1 MTHKDYTFY
10 PSKTDSPEFLT
21 QDQIEHFNQYGFISP
36 LPGFSAEEIGK
47 QRKYFDQLLQQLA
60 DSPGKGDP
68 HFGGADKKD
77 SVQYSLNCY
86 HTKLRGIWE
95 TMYAEPL
102 LRGVRDLIGDD
113 VVAWATHYFC
123 KLPGDG
129 KAVSFHQ
136 DASYWGLTPAKTV
149 TVWLALDDTD
159 EENGAMQ
166 FLPGSHKAGHIPW
179 KESSEESVLNQQIE
193 DISVFEKP
201 FSDNLKAGEFSL
213 HSSLLVHGSP
223 KNQSSR
229 RRCGLT
235 IRYAPQ
241 DVVPLSSNYSKMS
254 YFVSGNI
261 TAPHWQDN
269 TPPSEYFL

>member
-1 MTHKDYTFY
+1 MEKDYIFY
-10 PSKTDSPEFLT
+10 PTETKSPKFLSSA
-21 QDQIEHFNQYGFISP
+21 QIEQFNQHGFISP
-36 LPGFSAEEIGK
+36 LPGFAEEEIDK
-47 QRKYFDQLLQQLA
+47 QRQYFDKLLQQLTVA
-60 DSPGKGDP
+60 PEKGDSQ
-68 HFGGADKKD
+68 FGGVDKRD

-136 DASYWGLTPAKTV
+136 DASYWDLTPAKTV

-193 DISVFEKP
+193 DISVFDKP
-201 FSDNLKAGEFSL
+201 FSNNLKAGEFSL

-223 KNQSSR
+223 KNQSPR

-269 TPPSEYFL
+269 SAPSEYFL

>member
-1 MTHKDYTFY
+1 MYED
-10 PSKTDSPEFLT
+10 
-21 QDQIEHFNQYGFISP
+21 I
-36 LPGFSAEEIGK
+36 
-47 QRKYFDQLLQQLA
+47 LL
-60 DSPGKGDP
+60 K
-68 HFGGADKKD
+68 
-77 SVQYSLNCY
+77 
-86 HTKLRGIWE
+86 
-95 TMYAEPL
+95 
-102 LRGVRDLIGDD
+102 GVRDLIGDD

-166 FLPGSHKAGHIPW
+166 FLPGSHKVGHIPW

-193 DISVFEKP
+193 DISVFEQP
-201 FSDNLKAGEFSL
+201 FSNNLKAGEFSL

-241 DVVPLSSNYSKMS
+241 EVVPLSSNYSKMS

-269 TPPSEYFL
+269 APPSEYFL

>member
-1 MTHKDYTFY
+1 MEKDYIFY
-10 PSKTDSPEFLT
+10 PTETKSPKFLSSA
-21 QDQIEHFNQYGFISP
+21 QIEQFNQHGFISP
-36 LPGFSAEEIGK
+36 LPGFAEEEIDK
-47 QRKYFDQLLQQLA
+47 QRQYFDKLLQQLTVA
-60 DSPGKGDP
+60 PEKGDSQ
-68 HFGGADKKD
+68 FGGVDKRD

-102 LRGVRDLIGDD
+102 LRGVRDLLGND

-136 DASYWGLTPAKTV
+136 DASYWDLTPAKTV

-166 FLPGSHKAGHIPW
+166 FLPGSHKVGHIPW

-193 DISVFEKP
+193 DISVFDKP
-201 FSDNLKAGEFSL
+201 FSNNLKAGEFSL

-223 KNQSSR
+223 KNQSPR

-269 TPPSEYFL
+269 SPPSEYFL

>member
-1 MTHKDYTFY
+1 MEKDYTFY
-10 PSKTDSPEFLT
+10 PTETESPKFLSSA
-21 QDQIEHFNQYGFISP
+21 QIEYFNRHGFISP
-36 LPGFSAEEIGK
+36 LPGFSGEEIHK
-47 QRKYFDQLLQQLA
+47 QRQYFDKLLQQLS
-60 DSPGKGDP
+60 DTPEKGDV
-68 HFGGADKKD
+68 HFGGEDKRD
-77 SVQYSLNCY
+77 SIQYSLNCF

-159 EENGAMQ
+159 DENGAMQ
-166 FLPGSHKAGHIPW
+166 FLPGSHKVGHIPW

-201 FSDNLKAGEFSL
+201 FSNNLKAGEFSL

-241 DVVPLSSNYSKMS
+241 DVVPLSPNYSKMS

-269 TPPSEYFL
+269 EPPSEYFL

>member
-1 MTHKDYTFY
+1 MEKDYIFY
-10 PSKTDSPEFLT
+10 PTETKSPKFLSSA
-21 QDQIEHFNQYGFISP
+21 QIEQFNQHGFISP
-36 LPGFSAEEIGK
+36 LPGFAEEEIDK
-47 QRKYFDQLLQQLA
+47 QRQYFDKLLQQLTVA
-60 DSPGKGDP
+60 PEKGDSQ
-68 HFGGADKKD
+68 FGGVDKRD

-102 LRGVRDLIGDD
+102 LRGVRDLLGND

-136 DASYWGLTPAKTV
+136 DASYWDLTPAKTV

-166 FLPGSHKAGHIPW
+166 FLPGSHKVGHIPW
-179 KESSEESVLNQQIE
+179 KESSEKSVLNQQIE
-193 DISVFEKP
+193 DISVFDKP
-201 FSDNLKAGEFSL
+201 FSNNLKAGEFSL

-223 KNQSSR
+223 KNQSPR

-269 TPPSEYFL
+269 SPPSEYFL

>member
-1 MTHKDYTFY
+1 MEKDYIFY
-10 PSKTDSPEFLT
+10 PTETKSPKFLSSA
-21 QDQIEHFNQYGFISP
+21 QIEQFNQHGFISP
-36 LPGFSAEEIGK
+36 LPGFAEEEIDK
-47 QRKYFDQLLQQLA
+47 QRQYFDKLLQQLTVA
-60 DSPGKGDP
+60 PEKGDSQ
-68 HFGGADKKD
+68 FGGVDKRD

-95 TMYAEPL
+95 TIYAEPL
-102 LRGVRDLIGDD
+102 LRGVRDLLGND

-166 FLPGSHKAGHIPW
+166 FLPGSHKVGHIPW

-193 DISVFEKP
+193 DISVFDKP
-201 FSDNLKAGEFSL
+201 FSNNLKAGEFSL

-223 KNQSSR
+223 KNQSPR

-269 TPPSEYFL
+269 SPPSEYFL

>member
-1 MTHKDYTFY
+1 MEKDYIFY
-10 PSKTDSPEFLT
+10 PTETKSPKFLSSA
-21 QDQIEHFNQYGFISP
+21 QIEQFNQHGFISP
-36 LPGFSAEEIGK
+36 LPGFAEEEIDK
-47 QRKYFDQLLQQLA
+47 QRQYFDKLLQQLTVA
-60 DSPGKGDP
+60 PEKGDSQ
-68 HFGGADKKD
+68 FGGVDKRD

-102 LRGVRDLIGDD
+102 LRGVRDLLGND

-136 DASYWGLTPAKTV
+136 DASYWDLTPAKTV

-166 FLPGSHKAGHIPW
+166 FLPGSHKVGHIPW

-193 DISVFEKP
+193 DISVFDKP
-201 FSDNLKAGEFSL
+201 FSNNLKAGEFSL

-223 KNQSSR
+223 KNQSPR

-261 TAPHWQDN
+261 TALHWQDN
-269 TPPSEYFL
+269 SPPSEYFL

>member
-1 MTHKDYTFY
+1 MTPKDYTFY
-10 PSKTDSPEFLT
+10 PSKTDAPEFLT
-21 QDQIEHFNQYGFISP
+21 QDQIEHFNQFGFISP

-60 DSPGKGDP
+60 ESPDKGDT
-68 HFGGADKKD
+68 HLGGDDKRD
-77 SVQYSLNCY
+77 SIQYSLNCY

-102 LRGVRDLIGDD
+102 LLGVRDLLGDGL
-113 VVAWATHYFC
+113 VAWATHYFC

-166 FLPGSHKAGHIPW
+166 FLPGSHKVGHIPW

-201 FSDNLKAGEFSL
+201 FSNNLKAGEFSL

-223 KNQSSR
+223 KNKSSR

-241 DVVPLSSNYSKMS
+241 EVVPLSSNYSKMS
-254 YFVSGNI
+254 YYVSGNI

-269 TPPSEYFL
+269 SPPSKYFL

>member
-1 MTHKDYTFY
+1 MEKDYKFY
-10 PSKTDSPEFLT
+10 PCELKSPKFLSQEQINEF
-21 QDQIEHFNQYGFISP
+21 NKNGFISP
-36 LPGFSAEEIGK
+36 LQGFSKDEISS
-47 QRKYFDQLLQQLA
+47 QRRYFDKLLSQLSEA
-60 DSPGKGDP
+60 PHKGDAE
-68 HFGGADKKD
+68 FLGEDKKP
-77 SVQYSLNCY
+77 SFQYSLNCY

-102 LRGVRDLIGDD
+102 LRGVRDLLGDD

-166 FLPGSHKAGHIPW
+166 FLPGSHKVGHIPW

-193 DISVFEKP
+193 DISIFDKP
-201 FSDNLKAGEFSL
+201 FSNNLKAGEFSL

-241 DVVPLSSNYSKMS
+241 DVVPLSPNYSKMS

-269 TPPSEYFL
+269 APPSEYFL

>member
-1 MTHKDYTFY
+1 MEKDYAFY
-10 PSKTDSPEFLT
+10 PTETESPRFLSIS
-21 QDQIEHFNQYGFISP
+21 QIEHFNQHGFISP
-36 LPGFSAEEIGK
+36 IQGFSEEIIKK
-47 QRKYFDQLLQQLA
+47 QQQYFDKLLQQISDA
-60 DSPGKGDP
+60 SEKGDN
-68 HFGGADKKD
+68 HFGGVVKRD

-102 LRGVRDLIGDD
+102 LRAVRDLLGND

-159 EENGAMQ
+159 EDNGAMQ
-166 FLPGSHKAGHIPW
+166 FLPGSHKVGHIPW
-179 KESSEESVLNQQIE
+179 KESSEESVLNQQIK
-193 DISVFEKP
+193 DISMFDKP
-201 FSDNLKAGEFSL
+201 FSNNLKAGEYSL

-241 DVVPLSSNYSKMS
+241 DVVPLSPNYSKMS
-254 YFVSGNI
+254 YFVSGHI

-269 TPPSEYFL
+269 VPPSEYFL

>member
-1 MTHKDYTFY
+1 MEKDYAFY
-10 PSKTDSPEFLT
+10 PTETESPRFLSIS
-21 QDQIEHFNQYGFISP
+21 QIEHFNQHGFISP
-36 LPGFSAEEIGK
+36 LQGFSEEIIKK
-47 QRKYFDQLLQQLA
+47 QQQYFDKLLQQISDA
-60 DSPGKGDP
+60 SEKGDTQ
-68 HFGGADKKD
+68 FGGVDKRD
-77 SVQYSLNCY
+77 SIQYSLNCY

-102 LRGVRDLIGDD
+102 LRAVRDLLGDD

-159 EENGAMQ
+159 EDNGAMQ
-166 FLPGSHKAGHIPW
+166 FLPGSHKVGHIPW
-179 KESSEESVLNQQIE
+179 KESSEESVLNQQIK
-193 DISVFEKP
+193 DISMFDKP
-201 FSDNLKAGEFSL
+201 FSNNLKAGEYSL

-241 DVVPLSSNYSKMS
+241 DVVPLSPNYSKMS
-254 YFVSGNI
+254 YFVSGHI

-269 TPPSEYFL
+269 VPPSEYFL

>member
-1 MTHKDYTFY
+1 MQKDYTFFSTETES
-10 PSKTDSPEFLT
+10 PSFLSGA
-21 QDQIEHFNQYGFISP
+21 QIKHFNQHGFISP
-36 LPGFSAEEIGK
+36 LPGFSEEKIHK
-47 QRKYFDQLLQQLA
+47 QRQYFDKLLQQISDA
-60 DSPGKGDP
+60 SEKGGT
-68 HFGGADKKD
+68 HFGEVNKRD
-77 SVQYSLNCY
+77 SIQYSLNCY

-102 LRGVRDLIGDD
+102 LRAVRDLLGDD

-166 FLPGSHKAGHIPW
+166 FLPGSHKVGHIPW
-179 KESSEESVLNQQIE
+179 KESSEESVLNQQIK
-193 DISVFEKP
+193 DISMFDKP
-201 FSDNLKAGEFSL
+201 FSNNLKAGEYSL

-241 DVVPLSSNYSKMS
+241 DVVPLSPNYSKMS
-254 YFVSGNI
+254 YFVSGHI

-269 TPPSEYFL
+269 EPPSEYFL

>member
-1 MTHKDYTFY
+1 MEKDYAFY
-10 PSKTDSPEFLT
+10 PTETESPRFLSIS
-21 QDQIEHFNQYGFISP
+21 QIEHFNQHGFISP
-36 LPGFSAEEIGK
+36 LQGFSEEIIKK
-47 QRKYFDQLLQQLA
+47 QQQYFDKLLQQISDA
-60 DSPGKGDP
+60 SEKGDN
-68 HFGGADKKD
+68 HFGGVDKRD

-102 LRGVRDLIGDD
+102 LRAVRDLLGDD

-159 EENGAMQ
+159 EDNGAMQ
-166 FLPGSHKAGHIPW
+166 FLPGSHKVGHIPW
-179 KESSEESVLNQQIE
+179 KESSEESVLNQQIK
-193 DISVFEKP
+193 DISMFDKP
-201 FSDNLKAGEFSL
+201 FSNNLKAGEYSL

-241 DVVPLSSNYSKMS
+241 DVVPLSPNYSKMS
-254 YFVSGNI
+254 YFVSGHI

-269 TPPSEYFL
+269 VPPSEYFL